1 MRIKL
6 NGQFFVVLLDLI
18 HLIRCLAQGASPL
31 FTTPLQN
38 AVRVEIV
45 SDITWQSSDKINLFE
60 ICETNSAL
68 IVVIELERVEKT
80 GHLLS
85 SSLAKARLRSFSRRR
100 SLLLLLLLSLLSS
113 IVVHTDAG
121 GGRIVY
127 ADVLVFVRL
136 WTVVTAQG
144 DKPMNELNYDS
155 QT

>member
-1 MRIKL
+1 MSIKL

-18 HLIRCLAQGASPL
+18 HLIRCLAQGACPL

-38 AVRVEIV
+38 AVRMEIV

-60 ICETNSAL
+60 ICETDCAL

-85 SSLAKARLRSFSRRR
+85 CSLAKARIRSFSRR
-100 SLLLLLLLSLLSS
+100 SLLLLSLLSS
-113 IVVHTDAG
+113 IVVHTYAG

-136 WTVVTAQG
+136 WTVITAQG
-144 DKPMNELNYDS
+144 DEPMNELNYDS